1 MTASSHPDMVAVYE
15 LRNDKRLIEMVQTAT
30 LHRDDFGL
38 VPEHGL
44 FGSGEWWAAI
54 ADGSLPTHTVRGRI
68 SNVFLSG
75 HNDFPEFEV
84 DDGSAR
90 TTWARQGDDSYYQV
104 GCAVQVDY
112 VLTRFKRSFTGNMYG
127 PSVLRI
133 LIGA

>member
-1 MTASSHPDMVAVYE
+1 MTSSSPPNMVAVYE
-15 LRNDKRLIEMVQTAT
+15 LRRDLRLIEMVQKAT
-30 LHRDDFGL
+30 LHRDDAGL

-44 FGSGEWWAAI
+44 FGSDEWWAAI

-68 SNVFLSG
+68 SSVFMSG

-90 TTWARQGDDSYYQV
+90 TTWKREGDDSFYQV
-104 GCAVQVDY
+104 GRAVQIDY

-133 LIGA
+133 LISS